1 MRVPLRALLG
11 AIVVCGAVARLVLHR
26 GVAYSPADELVYA
39 RYSCRVAEEGLGSY
53 PDMVQGYLADP
64 SAHVFPSPARW
75 GFLLPDALASSVLG
89 CGPSAVAWVST
100 LAGIAMLVLV
110 AVLSYRRFSPA
121 VAVVATAFVASS
133 PLQLLVGR
141 RALGDGL
148 VGLVAVAALWAV
160 LVYLERRSWR
170 RLAVAVLL
178 IVAGFATKEIF
189 FLFYPALLTPLVVAW
204 ARARRVDLRDLV
216 LLVAPPLVNAAVF
229 ALLVGDAGAYAEV
242 LRAVHSTV
250 DAPYPAEYM
259 SGPPYRLVL
268 DLMALTPVVVL
279 MAIAAY
285 GLLLDRGTAAS
296 RMTALLV
303 VASLLPFGVVG
314 AQVVRLVIATDTLMC
329 LLAAWGLVTALRT
342 RGRWWVPAITAGAV
356 AANCWV
362 FWVISV
368 RHEVY
373 DPVSD
378 NLLRA
383 LGIIP

>member
-1 MRVPLRALLG
+1 MTVPLRAVIG
-11 AIVVCGAVARLVLHR
+11 AIVVCGAVVRLALHR
-26 GVAYSPADELVYA
+26 GVTYSPADELVYA

-53 PDMVQGYLADP
+53 PDLVQGYLADP
-64 SAHVFPSPARW
+64 SAHVYPSPARW

-100 LAGIAMLVLV
+100 VAGIAMLVLV
-110 AVLSYRRFSPA
+110 AVLAYRRFSPV
-121 VAVVATAFVASS
+121 VALVATAFVASS

-148 VGLVAVAALWAV
+148 VGLVAVAALWAIV
-160 LVYLERRSWR
+160 VYLERRTWR

-178 IVAGFATKEIF
+178 VVAGFATKEIF
-189 FLFYPALLTPLVVAW
+189 FLFYPALLAPFVVAW
-204 ARARRVDLRDLV
+204 VRARRVDPRDLL
-216 LLVAPPLVNAAVF
+216 LLVLPPLLNAAVF
-229 ALLVGDAGAYAEV
+229 AVLAGDVVAYAEV
-242 LRAVHSTV
+242 LRAIQSTV

-268 DLMALTPVVVL
+268 DLVVLAPVVVL
-279 MAIAAY
+279 IAIAAH

-303 VASLLPFGVVG
+303 VASVLPFGLVG
-314 AQVVRLVIATDTLMC
+314 AQVVRLVIATDTLVC

-342 RGRWWVPAITAGAV
+342 RSRWWVGAVAAAAV

-362 FWVISV
+362 FWTLSI

-378 NLLRA
+378 SLLRA